1 MNDDD
6 DDDDLLSLSSSFL
19 LLLKKKYL
27 FNHIFFGF
35 IQTNSQNKTKTKQNK
50 VFISTKKNGSK
61 VNQATEFVYENK
73 KICLLYE

>member
-27 FNHIFFGF
+27 FNHIFLVSFRQ
-35 IQTNSQNKTKTKQNK
+35 IARTKRKQNKTKSLYQQ
-50 VFISTKKNGSK
+50 KNGSK